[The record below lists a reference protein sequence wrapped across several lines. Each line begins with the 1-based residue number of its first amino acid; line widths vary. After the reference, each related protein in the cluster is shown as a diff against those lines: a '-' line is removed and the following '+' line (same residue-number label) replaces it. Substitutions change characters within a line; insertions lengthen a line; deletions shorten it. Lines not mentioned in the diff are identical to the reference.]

1 MSNTD
6 ARDPS
11 NTAMQTTQQGGAM
24 TTQQPGALQSVTS
37 KIFDQFP
44 EQNYNVLAPRTHM
57 DGLPAGTRLAITEV
71 MVNPDKNAGE
81 VFPIAGGQ
89 LLIGK
94 PKLDAISAGAGISW
108 LEEKRTDP
116 NTHPHYVEMFVRGKV
131 TDFDGTVREI
141 TGTKAIDLR
150 EDAGGG
156 IPGKDYDEIVTK
168 ARGARTPRD
177 PSGQLMEA
185 RKFIHEIAASKAK
198 NRAIA
203 SALGIKR
210 SYTREQLGRPFV
222 IPKLVLDT
230 NHPAAQD
237 VVLANLSGATA
248 ALYGAKHNTAV
259 VDAEFEE
266 AAPAPQLPPPPEEP
280 EHNPQ
285 TGEVNDQPGGES
297 ALTVIRDAW
306 GKAKAAGMNVD
317 TFVGLCRNNTGKDR
331 KEDMTTADANMV
343 LAAVEAF
350 IAASEGMPI

>member
-24 TTQQPGALQSVTS
+24 TTKQPGALQSVTS

-71 MVNPDKNAGE
+71 IVNPDQNAGE
-81 VFPIAGGQ
+81 VFFVARDK

-94 PKLDAISAGAGISW
+94 PKIDAIAAAAGISW

-116 NTHPHYVEMFVRGKV
+116 NTHPHYVEMFIRGKV

-150 EDAGGG
+150 QDAGGG
-156 IPGKDYDEIVTK
+156 IPGKDFSDITSKNRSPEK
-168 ARGARTPRD
+168 
-177 PSGQLMEA
+177 QLNEA
-185 RKFIHEIAASKAK
+185 RKFIHEIAASKAR
-198 NRAIA
+198 NRAIS
-203 SALGIKR
+203 SALGIQR
-210 SYTREQLGRPFV
+210 SYSKEQLARPFV

-230 NHPAAQD
+230 SHPAAQD

-248 ALYGAKHNTAV
+248 ALYGARHNQV

-266 AAPAPQLPPPPEEP
+266 TAPAAQLPPPPEP

-285 TGEVNDQPGGES
+285 TGEVSEQPGGEA

-306 GKAKAAGMNVD
+306 GKAKSAGMNVE